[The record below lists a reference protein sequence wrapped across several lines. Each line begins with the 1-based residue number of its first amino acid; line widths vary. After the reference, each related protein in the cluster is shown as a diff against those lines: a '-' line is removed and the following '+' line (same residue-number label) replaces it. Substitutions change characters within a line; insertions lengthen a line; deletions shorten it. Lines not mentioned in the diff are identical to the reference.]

1 MSRPNA
7 SMHAPMRSRGALIA
21 ILIIVTATVMVFV
34 DFSLAGRAEHLYR
47 QAQQV
52 AAGKARVWNMHRDVR
67 KGWAIVHVD
76 HVSAG
81 LCYAFTGGL
90 RFSVF
95 LPRSRRIQDVHPTVS
110 STSGS
115 CAPGDVNTLLFT
127 FSAVV
132 ARAPM
137 SP

>member
-1 MSRPNA
+1 M
-7 SMHAPMRSRGALIA
+7 IA
-21 ILIIVTATVMVFV
+21 IMIIVTATVLVFV
-34 DFSLAGRAEHLYR
+34 DVSLAGSAERLYQR
-47 QAQQV
+47 AQQV
-52 AAGKARVWNMHRDVR
+52 AAGKTKVWNMRRDVR

-76 HVSAG
+76 HVSAS

-95 LPRSRRIQDVHPTVS
+95 LPRSRRIQAAHPTVS
-110 STSGS
+110 STNGS

-127 FSAVV
+127 FSDMAQ
-132 ARAPM
+132 APA